1 MFPLYDEIKDLIT
14 SEMKDAIIK
23 VQDLT
28 GGGDHL
34 GLLIVSD
41 SFQGKML
48 LAQHRMVMDILKN
61 KFKEDLHAV
70 QLKTMTFEQ
79 AKKQGIDLE

>member
-1 MFPLYDEIKDLIT
+1 MFPLFDEVQDLIKLQL
-14 SEMKDAIIK
+14 KDAVVK
-23 VQDLT
+23 VHDLT

-34 GLLIVSD
+34 GLMIISD
-41 SFQGKML
+41 EFKGKML

-70 QLKTMTFEQ
+70 QLKTLTFEQ
-79 AKKQGIDLE
+79 AQKQGIDIN

>member
-1 MFPLYDEIKDLIT
+1 MFPLYEEVKELIT
-14 SEMKDAIIK
+14 SELKDAVIK
-23 VQDLT
+23 VHDLT

-41 SFQGKML
+41 AFEGKLL
-48 LAQHRMVMDILKN
+48 LAQHRLVMDILKN

-70 QLKTMTFEQ
+70 QLKTMTFAQ
-79 AKKQGIDLE
+79 AKKQEIDLN

>member
-1 MFPLYDEIKDLIT
+1 MFPLFDEVKELIT
-14 SEMKDAIIK
+14 AEITDAK
-23 VQDLT
+23 VKVSDLT

-41 SFQGKML
+41 AFKGKML
-48 LAQHRMVMDILKN
+48 LQQHRMIMDILTN

-70 QLKTMTFEQ
+70 QLKTMTYEQ
-79 AKKQGIDLE
+79 AEKQGIDLE

>member
-1 MFPLYDEIKDLIT
+1 MFPLFNEVKNLIV
-14 SEMKDAIIK
+14 EHLADAK
-23 VQDLT
+23 VQVTDLT

-41 SFQGKML
+41 AFKGKML

-70 QLKTMTFEQ
+70 QLKTMTHEQ
-79 AKKQGIDLE
+79 AQAQGIEF